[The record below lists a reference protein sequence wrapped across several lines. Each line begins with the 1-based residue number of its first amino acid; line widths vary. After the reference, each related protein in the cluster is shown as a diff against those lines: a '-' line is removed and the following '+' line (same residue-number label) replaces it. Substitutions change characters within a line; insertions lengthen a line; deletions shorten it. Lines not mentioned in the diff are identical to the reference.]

1 MTMRTGSRLLVSLA
15 ALAIAAFAAQAQE
28 SKAPPNALQGFSQN
42 KDQPVNIKS
51 AALEVHDRDKMATFS
66 GNVHLVQGDTTLR
79 CKTLVV
85 YYDADQSGGPA
96 VKSAA
101 PGPTGSSQIRRM
113 EAKGNVI
120 VTQKDQTATGELGIY
135 DTTKNTV
142 TLTSPGGGKVS
153 VTQGP
158 NILRSPQLVVH
169 LDTGISHFV
178 GGVEALLIPNSN
190 KGDAKP
196 GPATDAN
203 AASAPPPPKRP
214 NPSGSRN

>member
-1 MTMRTGSRLLVSLA
+1 MTMHAGSRLLSCLA
-15 ALAIAAFAAQAQE
+15 ALTIVAGAAQAQE
-28 SKAPPNALQGFSQN
+28 SKAPNNALQGFSQN
-42 KDQPVNIKS
+42 KNEPVNIKS
-51 AALEVHDRDKMATFS
+51 AALEVHDRNKMATFS

-79 CKTLVV
+79 CKVLVV
-85 YYDADQSGGPA
+85 YYDADQSTGPA

-101 PGPTGSSQIRRM
+101 PGPTGSGQIRRM
-113 EAKGNVI
+113 LAKGDVR
-120 VTQKDQTATGELGIY
+120 VTQKDQIATGELGEY

-153 VTQGP
+153 VQQGP

-169 LDTGISHFV
+169 LDTGVSHFV
-178 GGVEALLIPNSN
+178 GGVEALFTPNST

-203 AASAPPPPKRP
+203 AASAPQAPKRP
-214 NPSGSRN
+214 NPPGSRN

>member
-1 MTMRTGSRLLVSLA
+1 MTMRTGSRLLSWLA
-15 ALAIAAFAAQAQE
+15 ALALVTCAAQAQE

-42 KDQPVNIKS
+42 KNEPVNIKS

-66 GNVHLVQGDTTLR
+66 GNVHLVQGDTILR

-85 YYDADQSGGPA
+85 YYDADQSAGPA

-113 EAKGNVI
+113 LAKGNVI
-120 VTQKDQTATGELGIY
+120 VTQKEQTATGELGEY
-135 DTTKNTV
+135 DTTAQTV
-142 TLTSPGGGKVS
+142 TLSSPGGGKVS
-153 VTQGP
+153 VMQGP
-158 NILRSPQLVVH
+158 NILRSPRLVVH

-178 GGVEALLIPNSN
+178 GGVEALFTPNSP

-196 GPATDAN
+196 APATDAN
-203 AASAPPPPKRP
+203 ATSEPQPPKRP
-214 NPSGSRN
+214 NPPGSRN